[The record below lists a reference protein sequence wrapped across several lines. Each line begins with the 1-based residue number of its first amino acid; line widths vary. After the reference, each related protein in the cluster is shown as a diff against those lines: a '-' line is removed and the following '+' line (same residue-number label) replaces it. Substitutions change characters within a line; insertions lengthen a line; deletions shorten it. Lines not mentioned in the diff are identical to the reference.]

1 MTISL
6 SPTITLDEFLKL
18 PDLETSPAWEYMNGV
33 AIQKPMAKMR
43 HSLLQ
48 KRLISII
55 DNNSENHT
63 ALPELRCTFGGRS
76 IVPDIAVINWNKLP
90 INELG
95 EVEDNFT
102 LAPDWSI
109 EILSPNQ
116 AVTRVMD
123 NLLHCLK
130 HGCQLGWM
138 IDPDDAS
145 IVVFSPQ
152 QEPDIYRGDRSLPLI
167 DSININ
173 LTPKQVFNWLKIN
186 NK

>member
-6 SPTITLDEFLKL
+6 SFTITLDEFLKL
-18 PDLETSPAWEYMNGV
+18 PDLETSPAWEYINGI
-33 AIQKPMAKMR
+33 ARQKPMPKMR

-48 KRLISII
+48 KPLINII
-55 DNNSENHT
+55 DNNTESYT
-63 ALPELRCTFGGRS
+63 ALPELRCTFGSRS
-76 IVPDIAVINWNKLP
+76 LVPDIAVVAWNNLP

-95 EVEDNFT
+95 VVEDNFT

-109 EILSPNQ
+109 EILSSNQ

-145 IVVFSPQ
+145 IVVFLPKK
-152 QEPDIYRGDRSLPLI
+152 EPDIYRSDRILPLI
-167 DSININ
+167 DNININ
-173 LTPKQVFNWLKIN
+173 LTPNQVFSWLKIN

>member
-6 SPTITLDEFLKL
+6 SPTITLDDFLKL
-18 PDLETSPAWEYMNGV
+18 PDLEISPAWEYINGV
-33 AIQKPMAKMR
+33 AIQKPMPKTR

-48 KRLISII
+48 KRLISTI
-55 DNNSENHT
+55 DNNTDNYT

-76 IVPDIAVINWNKLP
+76 IVPDIAVVAWNDLP

-95 EVEDNFT
+95 EVQDNFT
-102 LAPDWSI
+102 LAPAWSI

-130 HGCQLGWM
+130 YGCQLGWM

-145 IVVFSPQ
+145 IVVFLPQ
-152 QEPDIYRGDRSLPLI
+152 QEPDIYRGDRIIP
-167 DSININ
+167 SIPSTNIK
-173 LTPKQVFNWLKIN
+173 LTPKQVFSWLKIS